1 MKTSLFIMFSAF
13 LMLHTASALAQP
25 IDAQLLHKNG
35 QKIQMT
41 DFKFGWWETDTQDF
55 YMQNPEN
62 GWSGVIPLK
71 SVSRIQIKY
80 YGSVEGLGKNRAKFI
95 VTLNSGSEKTGYV
108 AVHGFRGFDVDGI
121 KINYSPRDIK
131 TIYFK

>member
-1 MKTSLFIMFSAF
+1 MKTSLLTMFSVF

-35 QKIQMT
+35 QKTKMI
-41 DFKFGWWETDTQDF
+41 DFKIGWWETNTQNF
-55 YMQNPEN
+55 YMHNPEN

-80 YGSVEGLGKNRAKFI
+80 YGSVEGLGKDRAKFI
-95 VTLNSGSEKTGYV
+95 VTLKSGSEKTGYV
-108 AVHGFRGFDVDGI
+108 AVHGFRGIDVDGI
-121 KINYSPRDIK
+121 KINYSPKDIK
-131 TIYFK
+131 AIYF